1 MNETKL
7 TVDRAVSA
15 DFLNKVS
22 GIQAD
27 LSCAVDNMYAVV
39 AAITEGIFTG
49 DRVCSALTGAT
60 FGLMHLNDKL
70 EALIEDTRI
79 FPVTR
84 EVTV

>member
-7 TVDRAVSA
+7 TIDRAVSA
-15 DFLNKVS
+15 AVLTEVS

-27 LSCAVDNMYAVV
+27 LSCAVDNVFTVV
-39 AAITEGIFTG
+39 SAITEGICTG
-49 DRVCSALTGAT
+49 ERANAALTGAT

-70 EALIEDTRI
+70 ESLIEDTRI

-84 EVTV
+84 EVSL